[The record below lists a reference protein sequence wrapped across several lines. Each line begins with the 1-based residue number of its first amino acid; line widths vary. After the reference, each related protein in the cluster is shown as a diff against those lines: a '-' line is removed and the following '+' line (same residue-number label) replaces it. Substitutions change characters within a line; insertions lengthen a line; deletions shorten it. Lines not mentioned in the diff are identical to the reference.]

1 MRGATYD
8 EFVTMVRE
16 SWEIE
21 YVFEGHNYF
30 YQRCWK
36 NDAYEIYVLCDSEI
50 VYHKTGINMDA
61 MAEEILALRIYDGK
75 TAKEAEQGIWVQFEA

>member
-1 MRGATYD
+1 MQGATYD
-8 EFVTMVRE
+8 EFTTMVRE

-36 NDAYEIYVLCDSEI
+36 KDAYEIHVLRDGEI
-50 VYHKTGINMDA
+50 LYHKTGIDMDT
-61 MAEEILALRIYDGK
+61 MAREVLALRIYDGK
-75 TAKEAEQGIWVQFEA
+75 TAKEAEQGICVQFEA